1 MSSMSPAAKATAT
14 AGIFASA
21 LPNFTRLETSEGWL
35 WVRRANQA
43 AGDREP
49 SVVQVFSDS
58 HAASSEASRASTW
71 LRRRAHATT
80 ASSFSDNKYDESD
93 LAASVTIGFRCGLRS
108 GPFSIGC
115 SSRSTRPRICE
126 GGPLDRPQLQLD
138 IDSSAP
144 LPVERA
150 YTFEAALWEHD
161 GDGACHFIS
170 LPDAVADEIDELH
183 GHRAGGFGSVRV
195 EVTIGASTWRTSV
208 FPDKKR
214 STYLL
219 PVKKPVRR
227 AEDLEAGSVVR
238 VSLEVVD

>member
-1 MSSMSPAAKATAT
+1 M
-14 AGIFASA
+14 
-21 LPNFTRLETSEGWL
+21 E
-35 WVRRANQA
+35 
-43 AGDREP
+43 
-49 SVVQVFSDS
+49 
-58 HAASSEASRASTW
+58 
-71 LRRRAHATT
+71 
-80 ASSFSDNKYDESD
+80 
-93 LAASVTIGFRCGLRS
+93 
-108 GPFSIGC
+108 
-115 SSRSTRPRICE
+115 
-126 GGPLDRPQLQLD
+126 RPQLQLD

-150 YTFEAALWEHD
+150 YTFEAELWEHD
-161 GDGACHFIS
+161 GDGAWHFIS

-214 STYLL
+214 ATYIL

-227 AEDLEAGSVVR
+227 AEELEAGSVAR